1 MTDNLSRAD
10 GARVLADLHALRA
23 IGTYKTGVHKPTFS
37 EPHLRSLA
45 WLVQRLPEAGLTGEI
60 DGIGNI
66 LGTSTKAGPKLLA
79 GSHLESQNHAG
90 WLDGPLGVV
99 YALEAAR
106 VINRDPNING
116 AVEVASWCDEEGH
129 FGHFLGSRSYVGGVT
144 EADIDAARDRNS
156 GKSMRDALRDAGL
169 AGRARARCERGRH
182 IGYLEAHIEQGETLE
197 SSGLKIGV
205 VTSIVGIWQYRITFT
220 GEQNHAGTTR
230 MAIRRDAGLALA
242 RFCVAID
249 ERFPAACGPRT
260 VWTTGRITLDPG
272 APSIIPGAAEMLFQ
286 IRDDD
291 PAVIARLEDLLR
303 SMAAEVDKQG
313 RCSVAVERI
322 RTGTPAL
329 MDASFQQAIEQAG
342 AACAGG
348 RSLRMP
354 SGAGHDAQVLATV
367 MPAGM
372 LFVPSIGGISHHWT
386 ENTADADIVTGAEVF
401 VDACRKLLRDN
412 ENRRPHCG
420 RRSCLSR
427 FRTSRLLSCLPSI
440 ADAPGAA
447 IGLRPVAELAV
458 EFHQERN
465 AIGQPPLGARR
476 GQREIT
482 RGPRAEHRKR
492 RRATNSADCGER
504 DIRLRIADLI
514 MGIGEFAE
522 QVQLTAIVHGEDL
535 VRPQEMTQP
544 SRLKIKQ
551 LEQKLL

>member
-1 MTDNLSRAD
+1 MTDRSPRAD

-23 IGTYKTGVHKPTFS
+23 IGAYKTGVHKPTFS
-37 EPHLRSLA
+37 EPHIQSLH
-45 WLVQRLPEAGLTGEI
+45 WLVQQLPEAGLAGEI

-66 LGTSTKAGPKLLA
+66 LGTSTKPGPKLLA

-106 VINRDPNING
+106 VINNDPDVNG
-116 AVEVASWCDEEGH
+116 TVEVASWCDEEGH
-129 FGHFLGSRSYVGGVT
+129 FGHFLGSRSYVGAVT
-144 EADIDAARDRNS
+144 DSEIDAARDRNNDR
-156 GKSMRDALRDAGL
+156 SMREALRAAGL
-169 AGRARARCERGRH
+169 AGRSRALVERGRH

-197 SSGLKIGV
+197 SSGLKIGI

-230 MAIRRDAGLALA
+230 MAIRKDAGLALA
-242 RFCVAID
+242 QFCVAID

-291 PAVIARLEDLLR
+291 AGVIARLEELLR
-303 SMAAEVDKQG
+303 TMASEVDQQG

-322 RTGTPAL
+322 RTGAPAL
-329 MDASFQQAIEQAG
+329 MDASFQQAIEGAS

-348 RSLRMP
+348 KSLRMP

-367 MPAGM
+367 MPSGM

-401 VDACRKLLRDN
+401 VETCR
-412 ENRRPHCG
+412 
-420 RRSCLSR
+420 
-427 FRTSRLLSCLPSI
+427 RLL
-440 ADAPGAA
+440 
-447 IGLRPVAELAV
+447 
-458 EFHQERN
+458 
-465 AIGQPPLGARR
+465 
-476 GQREIT
+476 T
-482 RGPRAEHRKR
+482 R
-492 RRATNSADCGER
+492 
-504 DIRLRIADLI
+504 
-514 MGIGEFAE
+514 
-522 QVQLTAIVHGEDL
+522 
-535 VRPQEMTQP
+535 
-544 SRLKIKQ
+544 
-551 LEQKLL
+551 